1 MSMTDVKSFLL
12 RYMRGNPEPTML
24 HPSEHPDFR
33 TTTAGKR
40 AEYARDL
47 IGSDTF
53 VEIIQFMNE
62 EVVQEIHECG
72 ALDTDTLTVLKLRL
86 QTISDFSFRL
96 ASFIDEYEAI
106 KFEDFQ
112 EAQQRKA
119 DEEQEAA

>member
-1 MSMTDVKSFLL
+1 MSTIDVKSFLG
-12 RYMRGNPEPTML
+12 RFMRGKETPML
-24 HPSEHPDFR
+24 HPQEHPDFR

-53 VEIIQFMNE
+53 IEIIQFMNE
-62 EVVQEIHECG
+62 EVVQDIAQCD
-72 ALDTDTLTVLKLRL
+72 ALDTDRLTVLRLRL

-96 ASFIDEYEAI
+96 STFIDEYEAI

-112 EAQQRKA
+112 EAQRRL
-119 DEEQEAA
+119 DEEREEAA